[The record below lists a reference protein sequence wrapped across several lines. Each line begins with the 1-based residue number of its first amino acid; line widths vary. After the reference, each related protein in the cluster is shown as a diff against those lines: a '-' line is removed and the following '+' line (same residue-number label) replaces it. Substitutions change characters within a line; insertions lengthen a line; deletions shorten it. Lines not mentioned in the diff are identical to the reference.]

1 VHHRPARKQR
11 PLESRLIPNEPDLF
25 GFEFDLIPD
34 CFYIEIRV
42 REFIFAFILLVLS
55 PVFCPAAILKIT
67 VDAAIHPVTSEYI
80 REAIDRA
87 DKEDASLLLM
97 TLNTPGGL
105 DSSMREIIEKIL
117 SAKTPVA
124 AFVSP
129 SGGRSA
135 SAGFFIG
142 IACDLF
148 IMAPGTNTGAAHPVG
163 VSLPGQSMDETMKDK
178 VTNDAASYIK
188 TLAEKRGRNIK
199 MAEDA
204 VRTSLSYTEKEAL
217 QGGLIDFVAKN
228 EQEIIDAFDQ
238 KTIRRFNGDTV
249 VLRLKQEPVINVD
262 MSARQKFLLAIS
274 NPNIAYLLLMI
285 GLLGLYFEFATPGAV
300 FPGVIGG
307 ISLLLA
313 IFSFQILPINYVGL
327 ILILLAITMFIL
339 EVKVHS
345 FGALSLGGITA
356 MVIGSMML
364 IKAPIPELRPSLR
377 FIIPIAVGISLILI
391 FLVYLVIRAQARRT
405 LTGKEGMIGEIG
417 TARTD
422 LAPEGKVFV
431 HGEIWEAEAVEPVG
445 AGEKVKIIEVL
456 ETLKIRVKKA

>member
-1 VHHRPARKQR
+1 MKDPFY
-11 PLESRLIPNEPDLF
+11 NE
-25 GFEFDLIPD
+25 IN
-34 CFYIEIRV
+34 V
-42 REFIFAFILLVLS
+42 RDKIFAFIFLVLF
-55 PVFCPAAILKIT
+55 PVFSPAAVLKIT
-67 VDAAIHPVTSEYI
+67 VDAPIHPVTSEYI
-80 REAIDRA
+80 RDAIDRA
-87 DKEDASLLLM
+87 DKENASLLIM

-117 SAKTPVA
+117 SAKTPIA

-163 VSLPGQSMDETMKDK
+163 VSITGQSMDKTMEDK
-178 VTNDAASYIK
+178 VTHDAASYIK
-188 TLAEKRGRNIK
+188 TLAEKRGRNVK

-204 VRTSLSYTEKEAL
+204 VRKSLSYTEKEAL
-217 QGGLIDFVAKN
+217 QGGLIDFIAKN

-238 KTIRRFNGDTV
+238 KAIRRFNGDTV

-262 MSARQKFLLAIS
+262 MSARQKFLLTIS
-274 NPNIAYLLLMI
+274 NPNLAYILLMI
-285 GLLGLYFEFATPGAV
+285 GLLGLYFEFANPGAIL
-300 FPGVIGG
+300 PGVLGA

-327 ILILLAITMFIL
+327 ILIILAIAMFVL

-345 FGALSLGGITA
+345 FGALSFGGITA

-377 FIIPIAVGISLILI
+377 IIIPVALGISLILI
-391 FLVYLVIRAQARRT
+391 FLVTLVVRAHARRSF
-405 LTGKEGMIGEIG
+405 TGKEGMIGEVG

-422 LAPEGKVFV
+422 LSPSGKVFV
-431 HGEIWEAEAVEPVG
+431 HGEIWEAEATEPV
-445 AGEKVKIIEVL
+445 AKGEKVKVVAVL
-456 ETLKIRVKKA
+456 DTLKVRVRKA